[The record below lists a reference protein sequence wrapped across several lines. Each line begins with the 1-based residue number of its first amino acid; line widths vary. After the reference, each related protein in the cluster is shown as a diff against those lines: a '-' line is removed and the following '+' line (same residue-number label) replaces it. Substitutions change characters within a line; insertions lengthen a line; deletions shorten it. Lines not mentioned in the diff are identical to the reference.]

1 MECPYCN
8 HDLSEHRNFDA
19 IYEWHTCPECSSQI
33 WLSYVEYYN
42 DETDEEWGIWTF
54 LTEKKY

>member
-19 IYEWHTCPECSSQI
+19 IYEWHTCPNCNNQV
-33 WLSYVEYYN
+33 WLDY
-42 DETDEEWGIWTF
+42 EEWGIWIF
-54 LTEKKY
+54 LTEKNTKL